1 MTGYLGWFR
10 GDATEIAPLPRTERA
25 SRTVALMGGPDR
37 VVEAVRAALDD
48 GDRRWCAELAGL
60 CVSIDAEDHE
70 ARLLKAAGLRLL
82 GYAEQ
87 NALRRNLICLLRG
100 LCAGRRPLGRRG
112 RAPSS
117 CRRSFR
123 GSGLSRDAG
132 ARAAQGHDP
141 PCGQMPS

>member
-1 MTGYLGWFR
+1 MTGYLGWFG

-25 SRTVALMGGPDR
+25 SRTVALMGGRDR
-37 VVEAVRAALDD
+37 IVEAVRAALDD
-48 GDRRWCAELAGL
+48 GDRRWCGELAGL
-60 CVSIDAEDHE
+60 CVSVDTEDHE
-70 ARLLKAAGLRLL
+70 ARLL

-100 LCAGRRPLGRRG
+100 LCTGRRPLGRRG

-123 GSGLSRDAG
+123 RL
-132 ARAAQGHDP
+132 
-141 PCGQMPS
+141 